1 MKSNFI
7 YIVFIV
13 VFSSSFSQSST
24 HVPFTDVLKSWE
36 KAHQVSFSFAD
47 EELQHLYVAKSNLYN
62 TNIDFDNFQISANF
76 PFEFKSLKKGIVAV
90 VPKSNFKKYHFQ
102 TLNFENN
109 TPVESFIYI
118 DDFLI
123 TNHPNAWFHCLL
135 PPKLEEVEITA
146 TSYLN
151 YKLRLHEVKEKSK
164 QQIFLIPSDIELSE
178 VLITNYITKGI
189 DLNRRGDLVFRPN
202 GFGILPGQIE
212 ADVLQSIQL
221 IPGIISAEES
231 LSYINVR
238 GGTHDQNLF
247 LVDGIKR
254 YQTAHFFGMI
264 SAFNPYM
271 IASTTL
277 TKNGTSSAYG
287 ESVSSV
293 IELKS
298 SEQINDSL
306 RVQLGGNLIST
317 DVFIDAP
324 IHPKMSFQLAT
335 RRSITDFIK
344 TPTYQRFYDKVF
356 QNTSIGSSAFLA
368 NDTDEFSFLDTS
380 FRFNYKPT
388 EKDYLRFNFSYFS
401 NDFTIQQATETF
413 PLSFERESSL
423 RQEDIGIGLFYRRK
437 HNATWNSSIQYYFTD
452 YAFSGFNIDLNNN
465 QSLLQKNALEE
476 YGVKLATHYRWNT
489 HWQLRGGFQLNET
502 SVTNLEEVN
511 NPLFFR
517 SIQEAILS
525 TAGFSSLT
533 YNNMQSGTFIDV
545 GVRANH
551 YSKFDQWYIEP
562 RLSLSQLLFNKFTLQ
577 LKAEQKSQIASQV
590 IDFQTDFLGVE
601 SRRWV
606 LANEADI
613 PVINSIQYSAGLQ
626 YRKRDFLA
634 SVEFFIKDVDGITS
648 QSQGFLNQFQF
659 SQTHGS
665 YSVKGF
671 DLLLNQQFNEVTAW
685 LNYSFADNKYT
696 FGELSDVDFRHNLDI
711 THVVSAG
718 VNYTLNDW
726 KFSTGLNW
734 HSGVPTTPIIDDSF
748 SIANQQVD
756 FGHPNQDNLPI
767 YLRWDASVN
776 YKFSLGNAVNAI
788 SGVSFWNMLNRSNV
802 YNRFYTLNDD
812 GTIATVDQLAL
823 KFTPN
828 LMFRIIW

>member
-1 MKSNFI
+1 MKNKFL
-7 YIVFIV
+7 YIVFFFV
-13 VFSSSFSQSST
+13 SSSSFSQSS
-24 HVPFTDVLKSWE
+24 VYIAFVDVLKKWE
-36 KAHQVSFSFAD
+36 KTYQVSFSFSD
-47 EELQHLYVAKSNLYN
+47 EDLVHIYIPKKIAKLQA
-62 TNIDFDNFQISANF
+62 IDFNRFEISPSF
-76 PFEFKSLKKGIVAV
+76 PFEFKVLPKNIIAI
-90 VPKSNFKKYHFQ
+90 VPKLNFKKCHFQ
-102 TLNFENN
+102 TLDFESNNSVKSEIFFPNFKISNQE
-109 TPVESFIYI
+109 
-118 DDFLI
+118 D
-123 TNHPNAWFHCLL
+123 AWFHVLL
-135 PPKLEEVEITA
+135 PKSLDEVLITA
-146 TSYLN
+146 SSYVE
-151 YKLRLHEVKEKSK
+151 YRLMLDVVDLTTPK
-164 QQIFLIPSDIELSE
+164 QLFLIPSNIELSE
-178 VLITNYITKGI
+178 VLVTNYITKGI
-189 DLNRRGDLVFRPN
+189 AMNIRGDLVLSPN
-202 GFGILPGQIE
+202 EFGVLPGQIE

-231 LSYINVR
+231 VSYINVR

-247 LVDGIKR
+247 LVDGIKK

-271 IASTTL
+271 IATTTL
-277 TKNGTSSAYG
+277 TKNGTSSSYG

-324 IHPKMSFQLAT
+324 IRKDMSFQLAT
-335 RRSITDFIK
+335 RRSITDFFK

-356 QNTSIGSSAFLA
+356 QNTSISSSAFSA

-388 EKDYLRFNFSYFS
+388 EKDYLRFNFSYLS
-401 NDFTIQQATETF
+401 NDFTIQQATESF

-423 RQEDIGIGLFYRRK
+423 RQEDIGVGLFYKRK
-437 HNATWNSSIQYYFTD
+437 HSSTWNSSIQYYYTD

-476 YGVKLATHYRWNT
+476 YGVKLGTNYKWNT
-489 HWQLRGGFQLNET
+489 HWQLRAGIQLNET

-533 YNNMQSGTFIDV
+533 YNNSQSGTFIDV

-551 YSKFDQWYIEP
+551 YSKFDQWYVEP
-562 RLSLSQLLFNKFTLQ
+562 RLSLSQRLFDKFTLQ
-577 LKAEQKSQIASQV
+577 LKAEQKSQITSQIV
-590 IDFQTDFLGVE
+590 DLQTDFLGVE

-606 LANEADI
+606 LANETNI
-613 PVINSIQYSAGLQ
+613 PVINSTQYSAGLQ
-626 YRKRDFLA
+626 YRKRNFLA
-634 SVEFFIKDVDGITS
+634 SVEFFIKEVDGITS

-671 DLLLNQQFNEVTAW
+671 DFLLNQQFNEVTAW
-685 LNYSFADNKYT
+685 LNYSFADNNYS
-696 FGELSDVDFRHNLDI
+696 FRELFEVDFRHNLDI

-718 VNYTLNDW
+718 INYTLNDW
-726 KFSTGLNW
+726 KFSTGFNW
-734 HSGVPTTPIIDDSF
+734 HSGVPTTPIIAERF
-748 SIANQQVD
+748 SNGNQQVN
-756 FGHPNQDNLPI
+756 FGHPNQANLPI

-776 YKFSLGNAVNAI
+776 YKFSIGNNMNAV

-802 YNRFYTLNDD
+802 FNRFYNLNDN
-812 GTIATVDQLAL
+812 GTMVEVDQLAL